1 MTKKTKRKAF
11 SFLRSYFDV
20 INELEKDS
28 DKLDF
33 LLAILNK
40 QFLNEDP
47 SKLKFVPK
55 LCYESQRH
63 AIEASVKGWLRASKT
78 DLQGNPLTL
87 PTTPLGTNPLTLP
100 KEEKE
105 EEKEKEEKYTIDF
118 LKLLD
123 FINAKTKRGFRT
135 INKATQKKYLAR
147 LKEGYTSQDIK
158 IAIENAV
165 KSKNHIENQNKYLT
179 PEFFSRADK
188 LNMYSAT
195 TKPKNLKP
203 NKPSF

>member
-47 SKLKFVPK
+47 SKLNFVPK

-63 AIEASVKGWLRASKT
+63 AIESSIKGWLRASKT
-78 DLQGNPLTL
+78 DLQGNP
-87 PTTPLGTNPLTLP
+87 
-100 KEEKE
+100 
-105 EEKEKEEKYTIDF
+105 
-118 LKLLD
+118 
-123 FINAKTKRGFRT
+123 
-135 INKATQKKYLAR
+135 
-147 LKEGYTSQDIK
+147 
-158 IAIENAV
+158 
-165 KSKNHIENQNKYLT
+165 H
-179 PEFFSRADK
+179 
-188 LNMYSAT
+188 
-195 TKPKNLKP
+195 
-203 NKPSF
+203 

>member
-47 SKLKFVPK
+47 SKLNFVPK

-63 AIEASVKGWLRASKT
+63 AIESSIKGWLRASKT

-87 PTTPLGTNPLTLP
+87 P

-105 EEKEKEEKYTIDF
+105 EEKEEEKKYTIDF
-118 LKLLD
+118 LKLLE
-123 FINAKTKRGFRT
+123 FINAKTKRSFRA

-147 LKEGYTSQDIK
+147 LKDGYTNQDIK
-158 IAIENAV
+158 TAIENAV
-165 KSKNHIENQNKYLT
+165 KSKNHIESNNKYLT

-188 LNMYSAT
+188 LDLYSE
-195 TKPKNLKP
+195 TKKTKNNKP
-203 NKPSF
+203 NKVVF